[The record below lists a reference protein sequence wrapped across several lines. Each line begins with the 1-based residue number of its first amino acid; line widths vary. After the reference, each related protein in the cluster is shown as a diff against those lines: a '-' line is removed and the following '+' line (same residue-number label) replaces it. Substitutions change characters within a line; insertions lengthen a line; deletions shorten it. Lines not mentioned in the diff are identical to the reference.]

1 MPQGVG
7 SLLGII
13 TCNLLVDRV
22 YIRLQKGH
30 GDQPYPEARLP
41 LVVAG
46 GFLLP
51 FTVALYGWSAERHW
65 SVWILLLSVV
75 LQGWALLACVVPI
88 FTYVTDA
95 FGLYSASALTA
106 VLIARCLAG
115 TFLPLLTAPLDEKVG
130 YGRGFTIL
138 AAGCAVLTPIP
149 VSKLESTDVTS
160 AC

>member
-1 MPQGVG
+1 MA
-7 SLLGII
+7 GIL
-13 TCNLLVDRV
+13 TCNLLVDRL

-30 GDQPYPEARLP
+30 GDHPYPEARLP
-41 LVVAG
+41 LVVAS

-75 LQGWALLACVVPI
+75 LQGWALLACIVPI

-95 FGLYSASALTA
+95 FHLYSASALTA

-130 YGRGFTIL
+130 YGWGFTIL

-149 VSKLESTDVTS
+149 VSNTVQFTDVTS